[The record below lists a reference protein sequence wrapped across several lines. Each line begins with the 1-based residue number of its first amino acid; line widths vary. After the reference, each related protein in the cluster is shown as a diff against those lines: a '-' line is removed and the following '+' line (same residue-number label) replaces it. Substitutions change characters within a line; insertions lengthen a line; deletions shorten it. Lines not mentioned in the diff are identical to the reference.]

1 MATMSDSKQFKQ
13 DLVVSIRY
21 RNDLPPPPMPPKLL
35 DIDTGGLA
43 QYLTTGYASSLAK
56 REEPN
61 IEVDAEGGMPIDMV
75 GVPGYFLGDESAIMA
90 PDVLP
95 VVEPADQALLLT
107 LDQLKSQGAMDN
119 VSFLRK
125 TQYMNSGQ
133 LTRAPDA
140 LVRPG
145 NSKTKRTTDAKP
157 TAAPVAK
164 DDKENIKRHIQKGF
178 NLAYPESVP
187 YNPPEAKANPI
198 TPQERDVWRNPV
210 HPDNPR
216 LKPVGF
222 YPVIPDLQAETDL
235 GGSWYAL
242 RFEKP
247 PLPPYRGRKDD
258 RLDAALLSGTEN
270 EEKHAEWA
278 IKKKAYDEQP
288 ELYEDPGPEPYT
300 WTLFVPKQHDS
311 GARYH
316 QIFDD
321 SNPSKDDPSIVNR
334 LLEESADG
342 TLRLPFERARIY
354 PSNKQTSLHQD
365 EAMALALVDPDK
377 LPSNSR
383 FRKQGPAAYYYP
395 IVERIRFKAD
405 RGNLGKA
412 PSQSQSRQLDD
423 DVADQVMV
431 SFREP
436 NDAERYRRAQFLG
449 QFDPAFEAKYDE
461 LARANEAFEE
471 AARAEEI
478 LQEQSELH
486 QGAQDVS
493 MQEAEDAERAEV
505 GTNGVTHR
513 DRDDDDDNGSS
524 SPPPGRGTVNGHGR
538 GRSAVDDDDDE
549 DDEMQDD

>member
-1 MATMSDSKQFKQ
+1 MTTMSDSKQFKQ

-43 QYLTTGYASSLAK
+43 QYLTTGYASGLAK

-61 IEVDAEGGMPIDMV
+61 IEVDAGGGMPIDMI
-75 GVPGYFLGDESAIMA
+75 GVPGYFLGDESAIIA

-125 TQYMNSGQ
+125 TQYMNSGH
-133 LTRAPDA
+133 LSRAPDA
-140 LVRPG
+140 LLRAG
-145 NSKTKRTTDAKP
+145 NSKTKRPIDPK
-157 TAAPVAK
+157 TASIPFAK
-164 DDKENIKRHIQKGF
+164 DDKENIKRQIQKGF
-178 NLAYPESVP
+178 NIAYPESVQ

-198 TPQERDVWRNPV
+198 TPQERDLWRNPI

-242 RFEKP
+242 KFDKP
-247 PLPPYRGRKDD
+247 PLPPYRGRRDD

-270 EEKHAEWA
+270 VEKHAEWA
-278 IKKKAYDEQP
+278 IKRKAYEDQP
-288 ELYEDPGPEPYT
+288 GLYEDPGPEPYN
-300 WTLFVPKQHDS
+300 WTLFVPKQHES
-311 GARYH
+311 GTRYH

-321 SNPSKDDPSIVNR
+321 SNPNKDDPKLVDR

-342 TLRLPFERARIY
+342 TQRLPFERTRIY
-354 PSNKQTSLHQD
+354 PTNKQVSLQQD
-365 EAMALALVDPDK
+365 EAMAITIIDTDK
-377 LPSNSR
+377 LPSTSR

-405 RGNLGKA
+405 RGNLGKTPA
-412 PSQSQSRQLDD
+412 QSQSRQLDEE
-423 DVADQVMV
+423 VADQVMV

-436 NDAERYRRAQFLG
+436 NPTEQLNRAQFLG
-449 QFDPAFEAKYDE
+449 QFDPLFEAQYEE
-461 LARANEAFEE
+461 LTRANEAFEE
-471 AARAEEI
+471 ATRAEELRLRQEG
-478 LQEQSELH
+478 LQST
-486 QGAQDVS
+486 AQDVT
-493 MQEAEDAERAEV
+493 MEGAEDA
-505 GTNGVTHR
+505 NGVSHR
-513 DRDDDDDNGSS
+513 DRDDDDRGSNS
-524 SPPPGRGTVNGHGR
+524 SAYGTRRINGHSR
-538 GRSAVDDDDDE
+538 GRPGVGDDDDDE

>member
-1 MATMSDSKQFKQ
+1 MASMGDSKQFKQ
-13 DLVVSIRY
+13 DLVVSVRY

-61 IEVDAEGGMPIDMV
+61 IEVDAEGGMSIDMI

-107 LDQLKSQGAMDN
+107 LEQLKSQGAMDN

-140 LVRPG
+140 LIRPG
-145 NSKTKRTTDAKP
+145 NPKMRKMNDSKP
-157 TAAPVAK
+157 MPMPVAK

-178 NLAYPESVP
+178 NIAYPESIP
-187 YNPPEAKANPI
+187 HNPPEAKANPI
-198 TPQERDVWRNPV
+198 TQQERDAWRNPI

-222 YPVIPDLQAETDL
+222 YPIIPDLEAGTDL
-235 GGSWYAL
+235 GGSWYQL
-242 RFEKP
+242 KFDKP
-247 PLPPYRGRKDD
+247 PLATYRGRKDD
-258 RLDAALLSGTEN
+258 RMDAALLGGTEN
-270 EEKHAEWA
+270 QEKQAEWL
-278 IKKKAYDEQP
+278 IKKKAFDEQP
-288 ELYEDPGPEPYT
+288 DLYEDPGPEPYT

-321 SNPSKDDPSIVNR
+321 SNPNKDDPTLVNR

-354 PSNKQTSLHQD
+354 PNNKQQPVVQD
-365 EAMALALVDPDK
+365 EAMAISIVDPDK
-377 LPSNSR
+377 LPSHSR

-412 PSQSQSRQLDD
+412 PPQSQPRQLDE

-431 SFREP
+431 SFREA
-436 NDAERYRRAQFLG
+436 NDSEKFRRAQFLG
-449 QFDPAFEAKYDE
+449 QFDPSFEVKYEE
-461 LARANEAFEE
+461 LARANEAFDE
-471 AARAEEI
+471 AARLEAEA
-478 LQEQSELH
+478 QEQDEL
-486 QGAQDVS
+486 QQSAQDVT
-493 MQEAEDAERAEV
+493 MEEADEDEKADA
-505 GTNGVTHR
+505 GTNGITSR
-513 DRDDDDDNGSS
+513 NRDDDDDD
-524 SPPPGRGTVNGHGR
+524 SPPLDRGRVNGHGR
-538 GRSAVDDDDDE
+538 PGAGVDDDDDDD